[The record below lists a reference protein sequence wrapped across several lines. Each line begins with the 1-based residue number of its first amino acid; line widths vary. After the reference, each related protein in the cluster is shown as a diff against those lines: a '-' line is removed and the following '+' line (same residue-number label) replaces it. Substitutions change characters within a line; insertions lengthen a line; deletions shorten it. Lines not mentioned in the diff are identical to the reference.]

1 MQVEGNSH
9 ASSPIGETGLAE
21 EVGKAKKTKN
31 KEIIV
36 STTFGRYIDIISVI
50 ADPLH
55 VLFR

>member
-31 KEIIV
+31 KEIV
-36 STTFGRYIDIISVI
+36 STTFGRYIDVISVI

>member
-31 KEIIV
+31 KEIV
-36 STTFGRYIDIISVI
+36 STTFGRYVDIISVI